1 MEKFGV
7 FKLLSSL
14 FDSYSENSQ
23 GKSEND
29 SSLKQVK
36 NNGLGDL
43 LFSFLGKNNAFSQNR
58 NNNENSSPETNR
70 ENLSPSKNFKG
81 APLQNNMLFT
91 MRSHDAAVKR
101 IKENSMKK

>member
-14 FDSYSENSQ
+14 FDSYRGNGSANEDKTFSAEP
-23 GKSEND
+23 GKN
-29 SSLKQVK
+29 K
-36 NNGLGDL
+36 GLGDL

-58 NNNENSSPETNR
+58 NNSETSTTETKR
-70 ENLSPSKNFKG
+70 ENLAPSKNFRG